1 MKNRFFT
8 KGENVKLFMLSIDDE
23 KEELYEYFLSDGK
36 WEETADLMK
45 IIIDGFQGIEEIDEK
60 KASELYRDK
69 GFDKAMSG
77 LGNSDG

>member
-8 KGENVKLFMLSIDDE
+8 KGDNAKLFMLSIDEE

-45 IIIDGFQGIEEIDEK
+45 IIIDGFQGLEEINEG
-60 KASELYRDK
+60 KASELYSDR
-69 GFDKAMSG
+69 GFDKAMSKIG
-77 LGNSDG
+77 TQNG

>member
-8 KGENVKLFMLSIDDE
+8 KGENVKLFMLSVDDE
-23 KEELYEYFLSDGK
+23 KEELYEYFLSDEK

-60 KASELYRDK
+60 TASELYGDK

>member
-23 KEELYEYFLSDGK
+23 KEELHEYFLSDGK
-36 WEETADLMK
+36 WEQTADLMK
-45 IIIDGFQGIEEIDEK
+45 IMIDGFQGIEEVDEK
-60 KASELYRDK
+60 TASELYKDK